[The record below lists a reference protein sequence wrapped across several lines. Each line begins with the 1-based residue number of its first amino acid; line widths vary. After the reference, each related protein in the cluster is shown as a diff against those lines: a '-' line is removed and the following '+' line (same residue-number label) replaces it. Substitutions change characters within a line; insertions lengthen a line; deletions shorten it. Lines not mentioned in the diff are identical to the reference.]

1 MKHCHYPFREPSIIQ
16 RQPYTLKFR
25 LRQSFNMPHH
35 PSEEETE
42 SHIFDKV
49 AKGNPES
56 HASNHPLHD
65 ENKEAVK
72 ATAADHKS
80 KGPVIP
86 ESEPIPNFS
95 VLGKLED

>member
-1 MKHCHYPFREPSIIQ
+1 
-16 RQPYTLKFR
+16 
-25 LRQSFNMPHH
+25 MPHH

-65 ENKEAVK
+65 ENKEPVK

-86 ESEPIPNFS
+86 ESEPIPNFLS
-95 VLGKLED
+95 SFENQKANVIPEMPEAESKEDLKARAQEMNK